1 MSRILAVDFGN
12 RRIGLALSDP
22 LKIIATPLETLS
34 ISSLEDGVRQI
45 LDCCR
50 EHSPET
56 LVIGYP
62 IGTSG
67 RKTEQTLI
75 VDKLIAMLEAE
86 LDIPLIPWDE
96 RYTSVEAKDI
106 LRMQGINTRNNK
118 GKIDQTAARIMLQ
131 EYLDTKVKR

>member
-12 RRIGLALSDP
+12 RRVGMALSDP
-22 LKIIATPLETLS
+22 LKIIATPLGTLN

-45 LDCCR
+45 LDRCK
-50 EHSPET
+50 EHLPEAV
-56 LVIGYP
+56 VIGYP

-67 RKTEQTLI
+67 RKTEQTVI
-75 VDKLIAMLEAE
+75 VDKVIALLKAE
-86 LDIPLIPWDE
+86 LDVPLVPWDE

-106 LRMQGINTRNNK
+106 LRQQGISTRNNK

>member
-1 MSRILAVDFGN
+1 M
-12 RRIGLALSDP
+12 ALSDP
-22 LKIIATPLETLS
+22 LKIIATPLETLT

-45 LDCCR
+45 INCCE
-50 EHSPET
+50 EHCPEA

-67 RKTEQTLI
+67 RKTEQTEI
-75 VDKLIAMLEAE
+75 VDKVIAELEAR